1 MSCIEAAVSSSLL
14 GSCVSPSLKT
24 CNDIDSSTEMM
35 PSGSPDLRS
44 SSLKSAGSPSLN
56 LSLSNVNHQHHHS
69 PSRNLI
75 NASSLRPVI
84 HVENH
89 SPLLHEDHNHNISV
103 LDQSVKFLQ
112 RGSRQKFEYKVKEH
126 VEVGLMAEIKEELHG
141 GFSSF
146 SALSSPP
153 LKRKRPPK
161 LNIPESPGEL
171 KMSGLNHKTA
181 KEEIICFEGDLYGFY
196 CKKGKKEDMEDT
208 HKVTTNIN
216 GDDQQAFI
224 GVYDGHGGRE
234 AADFV
239 AEKLGQ
245 KIVDLMLKSGENG
258 QLENAIKAGY
268 LATDQEF
275 LEQGVSSGTCCVT
288 ALIKDGCL
296 VVGNAGDCRAV
307 LSRSG
312 IAEALTSDHKPGTEK
327 ELKRIENL
335 GGYVDLH
342 HGAWRVLGCLAVSRS
357 IGDLHLKPWV
367 SSEPDT
373 RKVPITSDCEF
384 MILASDGLWEKVSNQ
399 EAVDIA
405 RPFCLQENQGHNSS
419 PKLFEKGEEWNE
431 NCSPL
436 PKARKIS
443 LGSVPKVMKLRTV
456 NGNYADLG
464 SFDQDLRENPKMS
477 GSQPLSM
484 TGPMVACKKL
494 VELSLSRDT
503 LDDVSVMIVDLRHFC
518 RK

>member
-1 MSCIEAAVSSSLL
+1 MSCIAALVSSPVL
-14 GSCVSPSLKT
+14 GSCRSPSLKT

-35 PSGSPDLRS
+35 PSGSPGLRS
-44 SSLKSAGSPSLN
+44 SPLKSAGSPSLN

-69 PSRNLI
+69 PSRNSI
-75 NASSLRPVI
+75 HASRLRPLI
-84 HVENH
+84 HDENH
-89 SPLLHEDHNHNISV
+89 PPLLHGDHNHNISV
-103 LDQSVKFLQ
+103 LEQSLKFLQ
-112 RGSRQKFEYKVKEH
+112 RGSRQRFQSKVKEH
-126 VEVGLMAEIKEELHG
+126 AEVGVLAEINAELQG

-161 LNIPESPGEL
+161 LDIPESPGEL
-171 KMSGLNHKTA
+171 KMSGLKDKTA
-181 KEEIICFEGDLYGFY
+181 KEEIICFEGDHYGFY

-216 GDDQQAFI
+216 GDDQQAFF
-224 GVYDGHGGRE
+224 GVYDGHGGRK

-258 QLENAIKAGY
+258 QLENGQLENAIKAGY
-268 LATDQEF
+268 LATDKEF
-275 LEQGVSSGTCCVT
+275 LEQGVSSGACCVT

-327 ELKRIENL
+327 EMKRIENL

-342 HGAWRVLGCLAVSRS
+342 HGAWRVQGTLAVSRS
-357 IGDLHLKPWV
+357 IGDLHLKQWV

-405 RPFCLQENQGHNSS
+405 RPFCLEENQE
-419 PKLFEKGEEWNE
+419 LFEPGEEWNE
-431 NCSPL
+431 NCSPP

-443 LGSVPKVMKLRTV
+443 LGSVPKVMKVRTV
-456 NGNYADLG
+456 NGNYANIG
-464 SFDQDLRENPKMS
+464 SFDQDLKENLKMP
-477 GSQPLSM
+477 GSQQLSIR
-484 TGPMVACKKL
+484 GPMVACKKL
-494 VELSLSRDT
+494 VELSTSRDT
-503 LDDVSVMIVDLRHFC
+503 LDDVSVMIVDLKHFY